1 MLVQL
6 DRMKKEYDGF
16 SLELNME
23 IPENQVTGLIG
34 ANGAGK
40 STTFKLMLGLI
51 RPDEGNVE
59 IFGRNAAEMGAE
71 DKQKIG
77 AVFSDSGFSE
87 YLKVQQ
93 LIPIMSR
100 FYPDFQEE
108 EFRGRCE
115 RFKIPLNKQ
124 IKEFSTGMKAK
135 LNVLLA
141 LSHDS
146 RLLIL
151 DEPTAGLDVVAREE
165 ILDLLREYMEI
176 PGRSIVISSHISGDL
191 EHFCDDLYMIHE
203 GKIVLHEETDRILEE
218 YGFLKVSEQEYE
230 ALDKEYLLRV
240 RKESFG
246 YSCLTNQKNYYLE
259 NYPGIIVEKGSVDE
273 VISMLVKGRT
283 VMRGLL
289 MKDLELIKI
298 NMKMYL
304 AVFLIG
310 IIYLVAQENGSTFFV
325 AYAIFVSIGVS
336 VGTISYDGY
345 HHGMKFLMTLPV
357 TKKQYVQ
364 SKYLLSFGF
373 AVLVSVI
380 SLLLGMIRIQISGK
394 QEAEDL
400 LISAGTALVISC
412 IILCGMIPLR
422 LKYEAE
428 KSRIVMVAAVAVIF
442 LVAAVCK
449 ELYDVYQKSFGK
461 GLQFLDTLSGWQIA
475 VGLIVVMMICL
486 AVSVKVSERIME
498 KKEF

>member
-23 IPENQVTGLIG
+23 IPENQIIGLIG

-77 AVFSDSGFSE
+77 AAFSDSGFSE

-273 VISMLVKGRT
+273 VQFGIPLFANIHLCGSVLT
-283 VMRGLL
+283 
-289 MKDLELIKI
+289 E
-298 NMKMYL
+298 
-304 AVFLIG
+304 VF
-310 IIYLVAQENGSTFFV
+310 FCM
-325 AYAIFVSIGVS
+325 
-336 VGTISYDGY
+336 TISKMLYGSIPAP
-345 HHGMKFLMTLPV
+345 GTM
-357 TKKQYVQ
+357 
-364 SKYLLSFGF
+364 
-373 AVLVSVI
+373 VLFC
-380 SLLLGMIRIQISGK
+380 LLLGIFALGAPGVPGGTVMASLGIITGVLGFN
-394 QEAEDL
+394 ET
-400 LISAGTALVISC
+400 GTALM
-412 IILCGMIPLR
+412 LT
-422 LKYEAE
+422 
-428 KSRIVMVAAVAVIF
+428 IF
-442 LVAAVCK
+442 ALQ
-449 ELYDVYQKSFGK
+449 DSFGTACNVTGDGALTLILTGYAK
-461 GLQFLDTLSGWQIA
+461 KHNIKEQHLD
-475 VGLIVVMMICL
+475 MIDL
-486 AVSVKVSERIME
+486 
-498 KKEF
+498 

>member
-23 IPENQVTGLIG
+23 IPENQIIGLIG

-77 AVFSDSGFSE
+77 AEFSDSGFSE

-203 GKIVLHEETDRILEE
+203 GKIVLIEETEPADFLEGNM
-218 YGFLKVSEQEYE
+218 GFPQRYQSRNTKPLTKNISACE
-230 ALDKEYLLRV
+230 KMNP
-240 RKESFG
+240 FG

-273 VISMLVKGRT
+273 VISMLVKGE
-283 VMRGLL
+283 LL
-289 MKDLELIKI
+289 
-298 NMKMYL
+298 
-304 AVFLIG
+304 
-310 IIYLVAQENGSTFFV
+310 
-325 AYAIFVSIGVS
+325 
-336 VGTISYDGY
+336 
-345 HHGMKFLMTLPV
+345 
-357 TKKQYVQ
+357 
-364 SKYLLSFGF
+364 
-373 AVLVSVI
+373 
-380 SLLLGMIRIQISGK
+380 
-394 QEAEDL
+394 
-400 LISAGTALVISC
+400 
-412 IILCGMIPLR
+412 
-422 LKYEAE
+422 
-428 KSRIVMVAAVAVIF
+428 
-442 LVAAVCK
+442 
-449 ELYDVYQKSFGK
+449 
-461 GLQFLDTLSGWQIA
+461 
-475 VGLIVVMMICL
+475 
-486 AVSVKVSERIME
+486 
-498 KKEF
+498 

>member
-6 DRMKKEYDGF
+6 DRVMKKYGSF
-16 SLELNME
+16 ALELNME

-77 AVFSDSGFSE
+77 AAFSDSGFSE

-165 ILDLLREYMEI
+165 ILDL
-176 PGRSIVISSHISGDL
+176 
-191 EHFCDDLYMIHE
+191 
-203 GKIVLHEETDRILEE
+203 
-218 YGFLKVSEQEYE
+218 
-230 ALDKEYLLRV
+230 
-240 RKESFG
+240 
-246 YSCLTNQKNYYLE
+246 
-259 NYPGIIVEKGSVDE
+259 
-273 VISMLVKGRT
+273 
-283 VMRGLL
+283 
-289 MKDLELIKI
+289 
-298 NMKMYL
+298 
-304 AVFLIG
+304 
-310 IIYLVAQENGSTFFV
+310 
-325 AYAIFVSIGVS
+325 
-336 VGTISYDGY
+336 
-345 HHGMKFLMTLPV
+345 
-357 TKKQYVQ
+357 
-364 SKYLLSFGF
+364 
-373 AVLVSVI
+373 
-380 SLLLGMIRIQISGK
+380 
-394 QEAEDL
+394 
-400 LISAGTALVISC
+400 
-412 IILCGMIPLR
+412 
-422 LKYEAE
+422 
-428 KSRIVMVAAVAVIF
+428 
-442 LVAAVCK
+442 
-449 ELYDVYQKSFGK
+449 
-461 GLQFLDTLSGWQIA
+461 
-475 VGLIVVMMICL
+475 
-486 AVSVKVSERIME
+486 
-498 KKEF
+498 

>member
-6 DRMKKEYDGF
+6 DRVMKKYGSF
-16 SLELNME
+16 ALELNME

-77 AVFSDSGFSE
+77 AAFSDSGFSE

-141 LSHDS
+141 LSHGS
-146 RLLIL
+146 RLLLL

-165 ILDLLREYMEI
+165 ILDLLRERDEMLTMLREYMEI

-273 VISMLVKGRT
+273 VISMLVKGE
-283 VMRGLL
+283 LL
-289 MKDLELIKI
+289 
-298 NMKMYL
+298 
-304 AVFLIG
+304 
-310 IIYLVAQENGSTFFV
+310 
-325 AYAIFVSIGVS
+325 
-336 VGTISYDGY
+336 
-345 HHGMKFLMTLPV
+345 
-357 TKKQYVQ
+357 
-364 SKYLLSFGF
+364 
-373 AVLVSVI
+373 
-380 SLLLGMIRIQISGK
+380 
-394 QEAEDL
+394 
-400 LISAGTALVISC
+400 
-412 IILCGMIPLR
+412 
-422 LKYEAE
+422 
-428 KSRIVMVAAVAVIF
+428 
-442 LVAAVCK
+442 
-449 ELYDVYQKSFGK
+449 
-461 GLQFLDTLSGWQIA
+461 
-475 VGLIVVMMICL
+475 
-486 AVSVKVSERIME
+486 
-498 KKEF
+498 

>member
-1 MLVQL
+1 
-6 DRMKKEYDGF
+6 
-16 SLELNME
+16 
-23 IPENQVTGLIG
+23 
-34 ANGAGK
+34 
-40 STTFKLMLGLI
+40 
-51 RPDEGNVE
+51 
-59 IFGRNAAEMGAE
+59 
-71 DKQKIG
+71 
-77 AVFSDSGFSE
+77 
-87 YLKVQQ
+87 
-93 LIPIMSR
+93 
-100 FYPDFQEE
+100 
-108 EFRGRCE
+108 
-115 RFKIPLNKQ
+115 
-124 IKEFSTGMKAK
+124 
-135 LNVLLA
+135 
-141 LSHDS
+141 
-146 RLLIL
+146 
-151 DEPTAGLDVVAREE
+151 
-165 ILDLLREYMEI
+165 
-176 PGRSIVISSHISGDL
+176 
-191 EHFCDDLYMIHE
+191 
-203 GKIVLHEETDRILEE
+203 
-218 YGFLKVSEQEYE
+218 
-230 ALDKEYLLRV
+230 
-240 RKESFG
+240 
-246 YSCLTNQKNYYLE
+246 
-259 NYPGIIVEKGSVDE
+259 
-273 VISMLVKGRT
+273 
-283 VMRGLL
+283 MRGLL

-325 AYAIFVSIGVS
+325 AYAIFVSISVS

-412 IILCGMIPLR
+412 IILFISCIILCGMIPLR

-428 KSRIVMVAAVAVIF
+428 KSRIVMVAVVVVIF
-442 LVAAVCK
+442 LVAAACK

-461 GLQFLDTLSGWQIA
+461 GLRFLNTLSGWQIA

-486 AVSVKVSERIME
+486 AVSVKASERIME